1 MIILDEKGWMCMKK
15 PERIFVIGHKNPDTD
30 SICSAIAYADIK
42 NRTTQNKKYIPKRAG
57 QINEETRYVLNR
69 FGVQPPAY
77 LGNIGTQVKDMD
89 IRTSPQADKNMSLK
103 NTWDLMQENGIVSLP
118 IRDKDGCL
126 EGLVTIGDIAKTYM
140 DTTDSYLLSNARTQY
155 QRIAETVGGE
165 VVEGNGHGYF
175 VKGRVL
181 VGTANPKMLEGY
193 VEEDDMII
201 MGDREE
207 DHLQAISQNV
217 SCIIVGLNIV
227 VSEKVIKLAHE
238 KNIVIIRSPYDTFN
252 IARLINQSIPVS
264 FVMKRDNMVTFN
276 TEDFTDDIQDV
287 MIKNRHRAFPVIN
300 PHGKCIGTISRRNF
314 LDMHKKKVVLV
325 DHNEVDQAV
334 DNIEKAE
341 ILEIIDHHK
350 LGTLQTMTPV
360 AFRNEPV
367 GCTGTILY
375 EIYGEQR
382 LEIPEKIAGL
392 LCAAIISDT
401 LMFRSPTCTQT
412 DKIAASALALIAGI
426 KIEEFAREMFSAGSN
441 LKDKSPEE
449 IFYQDYKKFIGE
461 GNVSFGVG
469 QISSMDSEELK
480 EIKEK
485 LMPFM
490 VSECGRHD
498 ITRVYFMLTNILE
511 ELKEIKEKL
520 MPFMVS
526 ECGRHDITRVYFM
539 LTNILEESTELLFYG
554 EGSQQMAEIA
564 FERKPDGDTFSLPGV
579 VSRKKQLIPAMM
591 EAAQLMNSDYA

>member
-1 MIILDEKGWMCMKK
+1 
-15 PERIFVIGHKNPDTD
+15 
-30 SICSAIAYADIK
+30 
-42 NRTTQNKKYIPKRAG
+42 
-57 QINEETRYVLNR
+57 
-69 FGVQPPAY
+69 
-77 LGNIGTQVKDMD
+77 MD
-89 IRTSPQADKNMSLK
+89 IRLSPQADKNMSLK

-118 IRDKDGCL
+118 IRDKEGCL

-181 VGTANPKMLEGY
+181 VGTANPKMMESY
-193 VEEDDMII
+193 IEENDMII

-227 VSEKVIKLAHE
+227 VSEKVVKLAHE

-264 FVMKRDNMVTFN
+264 YVMKRDNMVTFN

-287 MIKNRHRAFPVIN
+287 MVKNRHRAFPVIN

-426 KIEEFAREMFSAGSN
+426 KIEDFAREMFSAGSN

-511 ELKEIKEKL
+511 E
-520 MPFMVS
+520 
-526 ECGRHDITRVYFM
+526 
-539 LTNILEESTELLFYG
+539 STELLFYG

-564 FERKPDGDTFSLPGV
+564 FEKKPDGDAFCLPGV

>member
-252 IARLINQSIPVS
+252 IARLINQSIPVKYLMRRS
-264 FVMKRDNMVTFN
+264 NLITFN
-276 TEDFTDDIQDV
+276 TEDFLDDIKEV
-287 MIKNRHRAFPVIN
+287 MKNQRHRDFPILN
-300 PHGKCIGTISRRNF
+300 KKGKYVGTISRRN
-314 LDMHKKKVVLV
+314 LIGNAGKKLILV
-325 DHNEVDQAV
+325 DHNEESQAV
-334 DNIEKAE
+334 DNVKEAE
-341 ILEIIDHHK
+341 ILEIIDHHR
-350 LGTLQTMTPV
+350 LGSLETMAPV
-360 AFRNEPV
+360 MFRNEPV
-367 GCTGTILY
+367 GCTGTIMY
-375 EIYGEQR
+375 EIYKEKE
-382 LEIPEKIAGL
+382 LEIAPNIAGL

-401 LMFRSPTCTQT
+401 LMFRSPTCTFL
-412 DKIAASALALIAGI
+412 DKAAAEALADIAGI
-426 KIEEFAREMFSAGSN
+426 SIPEFASEMFRAGSN

-449 IFYQDYKKFIGE
+449 IFYQDFKKFIMGD
-461 GNVSFGVG
+461 VTFGVG
-469 QISSMDSEELK
+469 QITSLDAGEL
-480 EIKEK
+480 ESIKEQ
-485 LMPFM
+485 LLPQME
-490 VSECGRHD
+490 SECGKHG
-498 ITRVYFMLTNILE
+498 IEMVFFMLTNI
-511 ELKEIKEKL
+511 I
-520 MPFMVS
+520 
-526 ECGRHDITRVYFM
+526 
-539 LTNILEESTELLFYG
+539 EESTELLYYG
-554 EGSQQMAEIA
+554 SGAKEVIEKA
-564 FERKPDGDTFSLPGV
+564 FEDLPVNEVSCELKGV
-579 VSRKKQLIPAMM
+579 VSRKKQLIPAFMM
-591 EAAQLMNSDYA
+591 ALQNQ